1 MNQKSGV
8 SALEDAC
15 RRKTLN
21 RVLEKYVKHCRE
33 DNDDDE
39 EASSKPSRKRSS
51 GRFPNIAGF
60 CRFNRTSVEELEELS
75 SKYPIEIAQIY
86 AIFEDEALNSGLPP
100 AVLSAYLKKRLG
112 YEKETPKKDASGQMS
127 IRFEHD
133 IFNDGE

>member
-21 RVLEKYVKHCRE
+21 RVLEKYVKHCRT
-33 DNDDDE
+33 DSDE
-39 EASSKPSRKRSS
+39 EDEASQKSTKRKSY

-75 SKYPIEIAQIY
+75 GKYPMEIAQIY

-112 YEKETPKKDASGQMS
+112 YEKDTQKKDASGQMS